1 MITGGKGSLDLVSV
15 GADTQV
21 LRLGLL
27 NGLENLRKW
36 TVAQRDEVDGLGG
49 QIITHKEL
57 RPLRT
62 GGKPV
67 GYLY

>member
-1 MITGGKGSLDLVSV
+1 M